1 MKKNI
6 YKKKILRPPDWPQ
19 SWPPVGQETNF
30 FLRVASRRVYCGVM
44 VECRSGTFVYFFFF
58 LVETE
63 KNVCDR
69 RLIVMSLSL
78 LMYIA
83 VVVV

>member
-6 YKKKILRPPDWPQ
+6 YKKKKFAVSRLAAIMATRWTGNKL
-19 SWPPVGQETNF
+19 F
-30 FLRVASRRVYCGVM
+30 FKGGLT
-44 VECRSGTFVYFFFF
+44 SGLLWCDGRMQKWHLCLIFFF